1 MGIEPTCL
9 WWCKVVFNCQP
20 HASSLE
26 ELGVVLYG
34 LNARQKDF
42 DDIRI
47 LSIFTQRIELI
58 V

>member
-1 MGIEPTCL
+1 ML
-9 WWCKVVFNCQP
+9 
-20 HASSLE
+20 
-26 ELGVVLYG
+26 VLYRSDT
-34 LNARQKDF
+34 LRKDF